1 MLSFIVVITTAM
13 TERGIIV
20 VIIIAGATIDA
31 KYAIIGIASGSDESV
46 NVFIESI
53 WNLAI
58 LADICNH
65 SAIFYLLGIRA
76 VAKELFFIINVS
88 QARKTLATIA
98 ANFSYEKRKD
108 WTMQVSQVYECYAR
122 IKYC

>member
-1 MLSFIVVITTAM
+1 M

-20 VIIIAGATIDA
+20 VIIIAEATIDA
-31 KYAIIGIASGSDESV
+31 KYAIIGIASGSDKSV

-122 IKYC
+122 IQYC

>member
-98 ANFSYEKRKD
+98 AISHTRKG
-108 WTMQVSQVYECYAR
+108 R
-122 IKYC
+122 IGQCR